1 MAAQG
6 PGPGWHEDPWD
17 STQLRWWDGSEWTGH
32 TAPATAETE
41 APATAEAGAEPAVP
55 AGPDS
60 SAAAAATTTPAAP
73 NPILGTPPVIPAPGR
88 PSIRLWPWLALA
100 AIVVV
105 ALVVLA
111 IAASGGGG
119 SDSNS
124 ASATLPG
131 GDPAA
136 EAAVRT
142 AQVAIETYATDQNG
156 SYAGATPAKLAAIEP
171 NLADAP
177 VAIQA
182 SDSSYTLTIASATG
196 TQFVIARN
204 GAGNTSYSCTPPGA
218 GECPP
223 TGEWGQPAGEGAP

>member
-32 TAPATAETE
+32 TAPATAEAGIE
-41 APATAEAGAEPAVP
+41 AAAPARPGASPP
-55 AGPDS
+55 
-60 SAAAAATTTPAAP
+60 AAAATTPAAP
-73 NPILGTPPVIPAPGR
+73 DPILGTPPVIPAPGR

-100 AIVVV
+100 AILVV

-111 IAASGGGG
+111 IVASGDGG
-119 SDSNS
+119 SDSTL
-124 ASATLPG
+124 SATLTG

-182 SDSSYTLTIASATG
+182 SDSSYTLTIASDTG

-223 TGEWGQPAGEGAP
+223 TGDWG